1 MGVFS
6 GPRLAP
12 DQDDGRR
19 GMTWPWP
26 TSSPSVAFGS
36 VSLAGTGS
44 LQSVAVRSSID
55 LICSLVSELPLDVY
69 RGEGAGRVQL
79 STPGN
84 LQDPGGDG
92 QGLEDWLYRLLQ
104 SWLARGNAYGDP
116 LRDRLGYLRGLDLFD
131 PDSVGATLDPVTSA
145 PSWTVNG
152 QPTADLLHSRVNPMA
167 GALLGFSPVE
177 AHAVTILTSIA
188 AGRFGS
194 GWFTEGTHPHAL
206 LVNTEAPITAEQ
218 AQTVLA
224 RWRAMKSGTREPAVL
239 GKGWEFRPLSI
250 TPEESQFLATQG
262 FSEAQ
267 CCRIFGPAIAETLG
281 YESGGS
287 MTYSNVQDRRSD
299 LLVFSLNRWVRRAER
314 LLSSMLPAP
323 QYVKLNRDA
332 LLESTTLA
340 RYEAHA
346 KALQNRWKTVNE
358 VRQDEDMPPVEWGD
372 EPPGAKSDPPE
383 PSDDGDTPDAE
394 DAPGGSP
401 A

>member
-1 MGVFS
+1 MGLFS
-6 GPRLAP
+6 GPRSDLAE
-12 DQDDGRR
+12 GRER

-36 VSLAGTGS
+36 VDLSGTGS

-55 LICSLVSELPLDVY
+55 LICSLVSELPLDVF
-69 RGEGAGRVQL
+69 RGTGSDRQSV
-79 STPGN
+79 STPAN
-84 LQDPGGDG
+84 LQDPGGDDT
-92 QGLEDWLYRLLQ
+92 GLEDWLYRLLQ
-104 SWLARGNAYGDP
+104 SWLARGNAYGIP
-116 LRDRLGYLRGLDLFD
+116 VRDRLGYLRGVDLVD
-131 PDSVGATLDPVTSA
+131 PDTVGVTLDADTAV

-152 QPTADLLHSRVNPMA
+152 RPAPGLLHRRVNPMA
-167 GALLGFSPVE
+167 GVLLGFSPVE

-194 GWFTEGTHPHAL
+194 SWFAEGTHPQSL
-206 LVNTEAPITAEQ
+206 LVNTESTIDAQQ
-218 AQTVLA
+218 AREVLA

-239 GKGWEFRPLSI
+239 GKGWEFRALSI

-287 MTYSNVQDRRSD
+287 MTYANVQDRRSD
-299 LLVFSLNRWVRRAER
+299 LLVFSLNRWARRAER

-340 RYEAHA
+340 RYEAHG
-346 KALQNRWKTVNE
+346 KALDGRWKTINE
-358 VRQDEDMPPVEWGD
+358 VRRDEDMPPVEWGD
-372 EPPGAKSDPPE
+372 EPFDAKGGQQPPE
-383 PSDDGDTPDAE
+383 RPDE
-394 DAPGGSP
+394 TTAPEEP